1 MRSDPASPQPS
12 CFSSPVTPASPSH
25 PFANSTSRLEVL
37 PNNIDVE
44 EESRLYDQ
52 LCEDNDERRPASIN
66 IAPSVFSRETAS
78 IWLGDNIG
86 ESKAFTRDVKISGWT
101 NVGDKMGGAYIVYD
115 CAIKTKEGVTIHAHK
130 RYRSFLELES
140 ALHRTLPRHQRRYL
154 PQLPPKAPFARY
166 RPTFLDRRRRQLE
179 YWLSAVLLHPD
190 VGGSKAV
197 RVWVMD

>member
-101 NVGDKMGGAYIVYD
+101 NVGDKMGGAYIG
-115 CAIKTKEGVTIHAHK
+115 AIYIDFKVFYSLINTSPPSIRLCYKNK
-130 RYRSFLELES
+130 RGRHYSCSQTVSFVP
-140 ALHRTLPRHQRRYL
+140 RT
-154 PQLPPKAPFARY
+154 
-166 RPTFLDRRRRQLE
+166 
-179 YWLSAVLLHPD
+179 
-190 VGGSKAV
+190 
-197 RVWVMD
+197 